1 MKINRQLQEIILRHL
16 TEQFPEPPTDS
27 FYNDLIDKY
36 GNHEVIG
43 TILYLEMHKLLTCK
57 IGDAIGLQVPPILWG
72 LTKPTEKAFDFLA
85 DDGGLST
92 ILGTITLKLHS
103 DTIQELLA
111 AKIEQSNIPAEDK
124 SRLKTMLGKMGDAA
138 LAKLAEKAI
147 DAIPAAAA
155 VAAIQS
161 IIN

>member
-16 TEQFPEPPTDS
+16 TEQLPEPPTDS

-92 ILGTITLKLHS
+92 ILGTITIKLHS

-111 AKIEQSNIPAEDK
+111 AKI
-124 SRLKTMLGKMGDAA
+124 GDAA